1 MQNIKPGCTLQVLYF
16 YSIPFFRKRF
26 FSLGQLRNNDRRD
39 YEQNTDKG
47 GNISVSPQIITLII
61 VLAICVAAFILLY
74 FQGKRNMKKRDEQQA
89 AIDQAAQWVN
99 MLIIDKK
106 KLRMKESGLP
116 QMVIDQTPKMMRGSK
131 LPIIKA
137 KVGPQI
143 VSLICDE
150 KIFESVPVK
159 KEVKAVVSG
168 IYVLDVKGLHGK
180 TEAAPEKKKG
190 FFKRMIASAQEK
202 AGAKP
207 VK

>member
-1 MQNIKPGCTLQVLYF
+1 MKPWMIVLIVIAVVLLIAIVVLYF
-16 YSIPFFRKRF
+16 
-26 FSLGQLRNNDRRD
+26 LGKKAQKKQAEQQELM
-39 YEQNTDKG
+39 EQNKQT
-47 GNISVSPQIITLII
+47 VS
-61 VLAICVAAFILLY
+61 
-74 FQGKRNMKKRDEQQA
+74 
-89 AIDQAAQWVN
+89 

-106 KLRMKESGLP
+106 RMKLRDAGLP
-116 QMVIDQTPKMMRGSK
+116 QIVLDQTPKAMRGSK

-143 VSLICDE
+143 LSLICDE
-150 KIFESVPVK
+150 KIFDMVPVK

-180 TEAAPEKKKG
+180 NSTVAPTKKKS
-190 FFKRMIASAQEK
+190 RWQQLLETAQEK